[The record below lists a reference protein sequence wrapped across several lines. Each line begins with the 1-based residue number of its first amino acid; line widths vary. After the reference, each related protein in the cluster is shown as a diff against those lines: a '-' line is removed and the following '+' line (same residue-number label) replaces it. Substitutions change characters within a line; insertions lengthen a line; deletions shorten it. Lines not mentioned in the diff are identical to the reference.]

1 MNCSQKQAISSVVI
15 RTSVTVRTTV
25 TVPTSWG
32 FSWSGN
38 LAKIG

>member
-15 RTSVTVRTTV
+15 RTTV